1 MRVVMIG
8 PPGAGKGTQSARLA
22 KRLKIPHLSTGEM
35 LRAAIDAGTELG
47 SQVAP
52 IMNAGH
58 LVSDNLIAG
67 VVEERIQMKD
77 CRDGYLL
84 DGFPRTLAQGEIYQR
99 YLNQHA
105 QELDHVIELQ
115 VNDEELRK
123 RLGARH
129 DDSENP
135 RHDDKPDAVPL
146 RIEVYHSETSPLVGF
161 YEAEAFGDLLKVI
174 DGIGTMDE
182 ITQRILTSIG
192 FEQADDV

>member
-35 LRAAIDAGTELG
+35 LRAAIDAGTEIG
-47 SQVAP
+47 RQVAP

-58 LVSDNLIAG
+58 LVSDDLIAG

-77 CRDGYLL
+77 CRSGYLL
-84 DGFPRTLAQGEIYQR
+84 DGFPRTLNQGEIYQT
-99 YLNQHA
+99 YLNQHG
-105 QELDHVIELQ
+105 QRLDHVIELK

-129 DDSENP
+129 DDSDNP

-161 YEAEAFGDLLKVI
+161 YKAEAFGDLLKVI

-182 ITQRILTSIG
+182 ITQRILTAIG
-192 FEQADDV
+192 FEQADEV